1 MSLAQEIAFVLL
13 AYLLGS
19 VPFGLLVGFQVKR
32 IDIRKHG
39 SKNIGATNV
48 FRVIGKKWGIAVLLL
63 DALKGY
69 VACIL
74 PAFFEQNP
82 TVPFQLLLGISA
94 ILGHSFPVWLK
105 FRGGKGVA
113 TSLGVFL
120 AIAWIPTLITFGI
133 WAICFT
139 LTHIISISSLVAAV
153 VFPLMIVWCYAGT
166 PDLKFL
172 LPISLVLT
180 SFIFYTHRAN
190 IQRLRQGTEKKLFK
204 VIP

>member
-1 MSLAQEIAFVLL
+1 MNDLFAAALFMFA

-19 VPFGLLVGFQVKR
+19 VPFGLIIARRVKGV
-32 IDIRKHG
+32 DIREHG

-48 FRVIGKKWGIAVLLL
+48 FRVVGKQWGTAVLLL

-69 VACIL
+69 VACVL
-74 PAFFEQNP
+74 PMLFGHDLA
-82 TVPFQLLLGISA
+82 VPFRLLLGVSA

-120 AIAWIPTLITFGI
+120 AIAWVPTLVTFGLWGI
-133 WAICFT
+133 VFA
-139 LTHIISISSLVAAV
+139 LTHIISISSLTAAV
-153 VFPLMIVWCYAGT
+153 IFPLMITWCYAGT

-172 LPISLVLT
+172 LPISILLT
-180 SFIFYTHRAN
+180 VFIFYTHRAN
-190 IQRLRQGTEKKLFK
+190 IQRLRHGNEKKLF
-204 VIP
+204 